1 MPHPLQFSQAGH
13 TRTALIIMIDPFI
26 CDQQIE
32 EYIPTEDDWHS
43 IYDDDQDLESFS
55 LECAF
60 GPND

>member
-1 MPHPLQFSQAGH
+1 
-13 TRTALIIMIDPFI
+13 MIDPFI